1 MTAPS
6 LSPADARVTI
16 AATVRVYDPAL
27 CCSTGVCGPDVDPE
41 LVRFAA
47 DLDWLKGEG
56 VVVARFNL
64 AQQPAAFA
72 SEPLARRVLQDVGEA
87 GLPLILVDGAVKSSG
102 TYPSRDLLAEWAH
115 VAVAPGIWDEKV
127 AELAAVAAAV
137 AANCVS
143 CLSAHE
149 QRARTLGL
157 SAADVRRA
165 METGR
170 AVRDASVARVEQH
183 AARLLEKKR
192 TALPVSETP
201 SPCCGPRP

>member
-6 LSPADARVTI
+6 LSPADAPV
-16 AATVRVYDPAL
+16 AAPTTVRVYHPAM

-72 SEPLARRVLQDVGEA
+72 SEPLARKILQDVGEA

-115 VAVAPGIWDEKV
+115 LAVASGIWDERV
-127 AELAAVAAAV
+127 AELAAVAASV

-143 CLSAHE
+143 CLSGHE
-149 QRARTLGL
+149 QRARTLGI
-157 SAADVRRA
+157 SPADVRRA
-165 METGR
+165 MEAGR

-192 TALPVSETP
+192 TALPVGEAP
-201 SPCCGPRP
+201 SSCCGPHP